1 MIIRISV
8 QCLGI
13 ILCLSGENE
22 SEIGVGGI
30 VGHEISNSKSDNEI
44 LFRVF
49 EALADLL
56 LFLSRHFYSPLLLL
70 LLLFI
75 RHNTCIF

>member
-1 MIIRISV
+1 MIIISRISV
-8 QCLGI
+8 QRL
-13 ILCLSGENE
+13 LCLSGENE

-30 VGHEISNSKSDNEI
+30 AGHEISNSKSVNEI
-44 LFRVF
+44 LFRAF

-56 LFLSRHFYSPLLLL
+56 FFLARHFYSPLLFR

-75 RHNTCIF
+75 RHHTCIF